1 MQLTRCTNGHYYDK
15 HKYNTCPMCNEVV
28 SPRRLRIQRCENG
41 HFFDK
46 NKYESC
52 THCENAEIEEDKT
65 LYQWDNQIM
74 DKSQIIKFCV
84 SYGDFPIKCIDFY
97 GIGLKKYNRINP
109 RDGGRDVP
117 EDFFYER
124 IFGLYDEKIDEIKK
138 FLTSID
144 FENWETGDYII
155 SNIKD
160 KPPGF
165 CVNESFSCEFAS
177 GTKFYCAYPPREE
190 FNKLIDFLE
199 GIKEFRCIGGDGI
212 NFETPIYWG
221 SVKPKGILSKLSS
234 KKRAKKITVKEEV
247 FIGDIVRLKGSGQIV
262 EIVKKNFEIKFNG
275 HLETIEFG
283 GKLINSDN
291 RNIVLFSKSSIEK
304 KYSSDTVR
312 LFKENKL
319 K

>member
-28 SPRRLRIQRCENG
+28 SPRRLRIERCENG

-52 THCENAEIEEDKT
+52 PHCENAEIEEDKT

-74 DKSQIIKFCV
+74 DKSQIIKFCI
-84 SYGDFPIKCIDFY
+84 SYGDFPIKHIDFD

-212 NFETPIYWG
+212 NFETPIYWEL
-221 SVKPKGILSKLSS
+221 VKSKVISE
-234 KKRAKKITVKEEV
+234 KITIKEDV
-247 FIGDIVRLKGSGQIV
+247 SIGDIVKLKSTGQIV
-262 EIVKKNFEIKFNG
+262 EIVKKNFTVKFNG
-275 HLETIEFG
+275 HLETVEFG
-283 GKLINSDN
+283 GKLINSDDEG
-291 RNIVLFSKSSIEK
+291 VLLFSKAGIEK
-304 KYSSDTVR
+304 KYSSDTVQ
-312 LFKENKL
+312 LFKRNKL